1 MSQQVENLSPGSGG
15 SQDQASPGPQGVLA
29 VESTAG
35 VRDVEALL
43 DGVLVEVKTLFERV
57 SGLEE
62 KSGVF
67 KDDLG
72 SLRKE
77 LEDLRAR
84 LGEVHK
90 DLLLVRR
97 ESTISR
103 LAGVV
108 GLWKLHMCSNNSQ
121 GICTAWRINSDAEL
135 KAIYGDQAVVDVEG
149 VKRARVS
156 IAYHLCSFCPLF
168 RPRG

>member
-15 SQDQASPGPQGVLA
+15 SQDQASPGSQGVLA

-90 DLLLVRR
+90 DLLLIRR

-103 LAGVV
+103 LAGFV

>member
-1 MSQQVENLSPGSGG
+1 MSNQVENLSPGSGG
-15 SQDQASPGPQGVLA
+15 SHDQSTPGSQGVLA

-43 DGVLVEVKTLFERV
+43 DRVLVEVKSLYERV

-62 KSGVF
+62 RSGVF
-67 KDDLG
+67 RDDLG

-84 LGEVHK
+84 LGELHK
-90 DLLLVRR
+90 DLMIVRR
-97 ESTISR
+97 ESTISK
-103 LAGVV
+103 LAGVI
-108 GLWKLHMCSNNSQ
+108 GLWKLHMCSNNNQ
-121 GICTAWRINSDAEL
+121 GVCTAWRINNDAEL
-135 KAIYGDQAVVDVEG
+135 RAIYGDQAVVDVDG